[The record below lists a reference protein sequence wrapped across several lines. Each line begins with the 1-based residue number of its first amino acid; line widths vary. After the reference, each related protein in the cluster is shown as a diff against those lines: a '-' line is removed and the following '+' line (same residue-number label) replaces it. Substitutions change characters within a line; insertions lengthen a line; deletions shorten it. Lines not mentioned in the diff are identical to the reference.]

1 MRDGRRNITWRML
14 LFEISRISAHNALR
28 EDNMLPYK
36 RSQRVGDLVREEV
49 ADIIMYR
56 LKDPR
61 IGFVTVTGVDMAPDM
76 KNAKIYV
83 SVLKEEDRELTLEIL
98 NSSKSFIRSLLS
110 KRLRMKFI
118 PTVEFRFDT
127 SIEYGYKIDKLLK
140 EIKDRDEDT

>member
-1 MRDGRRNITWRML
+1 
-14 LFEISRISAHNALR
+14 
-28 EDNMLPYK
+28 MLPYK

-61 IGFVTVTGVDMAPDM
+61 IGFVTVTGVDMSPDM
-76 KNAKIYV
+76 KNARVYV